1 MKPGTPWGESL
12 LRSFCVTDEL
22 EQEALGDLLEDW
34 TVHTREAGVWR
45 ANIWYLR
52 QAVSLIPHLLR
63 SWLRQVDRLV
73 AVKTVCLVAALFVL
87 VGYLTILKHSAVL
100 TVVYFG
106 LSMLG
111 VSTDALTT
119 NPILLGPDTDPVFVH
134 WAGLAIWVSAIS
146 TLYTFGAGIV
156 AGALC
161 GRASM
166 IAVVWLSLLWAIAS
180 PIYVLASM
188 PDLWPSWYLA
198 TYPASMVSGTIAG
211 GCVGVLLRARL
222 ASRRARHVT

>member
-1 MKPGTPWGESL
+1 MKPGTPRGESL
-12 LRSFCVTDEL
+12 LRSFCATDEL

-34 TVHTREAGVWR
+34 TVDTREAGVWR
-45 ANIWYLR
+45 ANIRYLG

-63 SWLRQVDRLV
+63 WLRHVDRFV
-73 AVKTVCLVAALFVL
+73 AVKTLYFVAALFVL
-87 VGYLTILKHSAVL
+87 VGYLTILEHSAVL
-100 TVVYFG
+100 AVVYFG

-119 NPILLGPDTDPVFVH
+119 NPILLGPNTDPVFVH
-134 WAGLAIWVSAIS
+134 WVGMAIRVSAIS
-146 TLYTFGAGIV
+146 TLYAFGAGIV
-156 AGALC
+156 AGALY

-198 TYPASMVSGTIAG
+198 TYPVSMVSGTIAG
-211 GCVGVLLRARL
+211 GCVGVLLRARVI
-222 ASRRARHVT
+222 SRRARRVT